1 MGNGAVGN
9 NIGGYKEK
17 NMGHVWSLKNVT
29 YNIFIV

>member
-17 NMGHVWSLKNVT
+17 KYGPCMAFKKCD
-29 YNIFIV
+29 I

>member
-9 NIGGYKEK
+9 NIGGYEEK
-17 NMGHVWSLKNVT
+17 NMAHVRPLKNVT